1 MLPLFVVD
9 AFTDEPFRGNPAAV
23 CVLPDDSAFPAD
35 EWMLAVAA
43 EMRHSETAFVQ
54 RRAPLGTGGSGG
66 SDWDLR
72 WFTPAVEVDLCGH
85 ATLATAH
92 VLTTEGFADPDA
104 PLRFHTRSGPL
115 TAARVDPAV
124 GGGVG
129 GIELDFPA
137 LASAP
142 DDDATLAAAVT
153 AALGATPVAIARNV
167 HDLLVELPD
176 AATVRDLAP
185 DFAAVAA
192 LEARAV
198 VVTAPSD
205 DPAFDF
211 VSRCFG
217 PRVGIDE
224 DPVTGSA
231 HCALAPYWAPRVG
244 RAVLVGRQ
252 VSARGGT
259 VHCRLVAGADGDRVR
274 LAGTAV
280 TVSSGLLHA

>member
-9 AFTDEPFRGNPAAV
+9 AFTAEPFGGNPAAV
-23 CVLPDDSAFPAD
+23 CVLPQHEPARPD
-35 EWMLAVAA
+35 GWMRGVAA

-54 RRAPLGTGGSGG
+54 GRATTDL
-66 SDWDLR
+66 DWDLR

-92 VLTTEGFADPDA
+92 VLTTEGFADPGT
-104 PLRFHTRSGPL
+104 PVRFHTRSGVL
-115 TAARVDPAV
+115 TATPA
-124 GGGVG
+124 GDGR
-129 GIELDFPA
+129 IELDFPA
-137 LASAP
+137 LASEPTADP
-142 DDDATLAAAVT
+142 VLAAAVRD
-153 AALGATPVAIARNV
+153 ALGAEPVALARNV
-167 HDLLVELPD
+167 HDLLVEVAD

-192 LEARAV
+192 VDARAL

-244 RAVLVGRQ
+244 RTGLVGRQ
-252 VSARGGT
+252 VSARGGI
-259 VHCRLVAGADGDRVR
+259 VHCSLVSAGNEDRVLLGGR
-274 LAGTAV
+274 AV
-280 TVSSGLLHA
+280 TVTRGTLLA

>member
-23 CVLPDDSAFPAD
+23 CVLPDDGAFPD
-35 EWMLAVAA
+35 DGWMLAVAA
-43 EMRHSETAFVQ
+43 EMRHSETAFV
-54 RRAPLGTGGSGG
+54 RRRGSVTSAAAGG

-85 ATLATAH
+85 ATLASAH
-92 VLTTEGFADPDA
+92 VLATEGFVGPDA
-104 PLRFHTRSGPL
+104 SVRFHTRSGML
-115 TAARVDPAV
+115 TAVPTR
-124 GGGVG
+124 G

-137 LASAP
+137 LASTP
-142 DDDATLAAAVT
+142 DDDPTLAAVLT
-153 AALGATPVAIARNV
+153 AALGADPVAIARNV

-185 DFAAVAA
+185 DFTAVAA
-192 LEARAV
+192 LDARAV
-198 VVTAPSD
+198 VVTAASD
-205 DPAFDF
+205 DPGFDF

-231 HCALAPYWAPRVG
+231 HCALAPYWAPRAG
-244 RAVLVGRQ
+244 RTALVGRQ

-259 VHCRLVAGADGDRVR
+259 VHCRLEHGDDGDRVR

-280 TVSSGLLHA
+280 TVAGGHLHV

>member
-23 CVLPDDSAFPAD
+23 CVLPDDDAFPAD
-35 EWMLAVAA
+35 AWMLAVAA
-43 EMRHSETAFVQ
+43 ELRHSETAFV
-54 RRAPLGTGGSGG
+54 RRASGAGG

-92 VLTTEGFADPDA
+92 VLATEGFANPGA
-104 PLRFHTRSGPL
+104 SVRFHTRSGVL
-115 TAARVDPAV
+115 TADPVDPAV
-124 GGGVG
+124 GG

-142 DDDATLAAAVT
+142 DDDKALAAVVT
-153 AALGATPVAIARNV
+153 AALGAAPAAIARNV
-167 HDLLVELPD
+167 HDLLVELAD

-185 DFAAVAA
+185 DFATVAA
-192 LEARAV
+192 VDARAV

-205 DPAFDF
+205 DPAYDF

-244 RAVLVGRQ
+244 RVELVGRQ

-259 VHCRLVAGADGDRVR
+259 VHCRLVAGADGERVR

-280 TVSSGLLHA
+280 TVTRGHLHA

>member
-9 AFTDEPFRGNPAAV
+9 AFTAEPFRGNPAAV
-23 CVLPDDSAFPAD
+23 CVLPQHEPARPD
-35 EWMLAVAA
+35 GWMRGVAA

-54 RRAPLGTGGSGG
+54 GRTTADL
-66 SDWDLR
+66 DWDLR
-72 WFTPAVEVDLCGH
+72 WFTPALEVDLCGH

-92 VLTTEGFADPDA
+92 VLTTEGFADPGT
-104 PLRFHTRSGPL
+104 PVRFHTRSGVL
-115 TAARVDPAV
+115 TATPA
-124 GGGVG
+124 GDGR
-129 GIELDFPA
+129 IELDFPA
-137 LASAP
+137 LASEPTADP
-142 DDDATLAAAVT
+142 VLAAAVRD
-153 AALGATPVAIARNV
+153 ALGAEPVALARNI
-167 HDLLVELPD
+167 HDLLVEVAD

-192 LEARAV
+192 VDARAL

-244 RAVLVGRQ
+244 RTVLVGRQ

-259 VHCRLVAGADGDRVR
+259 VHCSLVSAGNEDRVLLGGR
-274 LAGTAV
+274 AV
-280 TVSSGLLHA
+280 TVTRGTLLA

>member
-23 CVLPDDSAFPAD
+23 CVLPDDGAFPAH

-43 EMRHSETAFVQ
+43 EMRHSETAFV
-54 RRAPLGTGGSGG
+54 RRRVSVPASTAASTNAGGSE
-66 SDWDLR
+66 WDLR

-92 VLTTEGFADPDA
+92 VLTTEGFADPG
-104 PLRFHTRSGPL
+104 PSVHFHTRSGTL
-115 TAARVDPAV
+115 TAAPAV
-124 GGGVG
+124 GG

-142 DDDATLAAAVT
+142 EADATLAHVVT
-153 AALGATPVAIARNV
+153 AALGAAPVAIARNV
-167 HDLLVELPD
+167 HDLLVELAD

-192 LEARAV
+192 VDARAV
-198 VVTAPSD
+198 VVTAASD
-205 DPAFDF
+205 DHAFDF

-244 RAVLVGRQ
+244 RVELVGRQ

-259 VHCRLVAGADGDRVR
+259 VRCRLLASADGDRV
-274 LAGTAV
+274 LLGGAAV
-280 TVSSGLLHA
+280 TVTRGHLHA